1 MPYSCLYW
9 FVFVGRARDVS
20 LGMHFSYPSID
31 PCLYQQQMTL
41 ERCIPVS
48 ILWRRKAS
56 LCSFSRNICYTGWQ
70 VFHLSTL
77 VWISYEW
84 LFLLLTRKAV
94 IPMIFLSALL
104 RKTVSDIEGR
114 RLGLLRDVSVSLNET
129 FPAVTA
135 IIVRP
140 TASMHDLII
149 QWSQVHSLEEPHIYL
164 DVKQSQITSYVPG
177 PDEILLKRDILDK
190 QIVDTQGIRVVK
202 VNDLKLAQI
211 RNVVRL
217 VGVDISL
224 SGLLRRLGILGP
236 FESLSRVL
244 PVQLGEKTVTWNYVE
259 PIQMVRAGATST
271 GMTGQLALA
280 GAGAGVGAGVGA
292 SGVVPQVQ
300 LNVSYNKLADL
311 RPADIADI
319 LEQLGVEDAG
329 ILLEH
334 LDTETA
340 ADALNEVEA
349 PLQAELISGLNPE
362 RASDLLEVMPPD
374 DAADILADIPHYEA
388 EHLLSL
394 MPADESRPIRDLLRY
409 EPESAGGIMTPEVLS
424 LRENLTAQEAL
435 AYLRQQSEHMEMIYY
450 LYIVDEE
457 NHLVGVISLR
467 ELVVAPPD
475 TPLKD
480 LMDTSV
486 IKVTTITDQEEV
498 ARIIERYDLLGV
510 PVVDEENHLVGVVTV
525 DDVIDVI
532 REEQVEDLSEM
543 SGASVEEF
551 EEEERFSWRAAF
563 SRVTWLGV
571 NVVAGFLL
579 ALALDKLLVPALNTG
594 GAAVAATGFMR
605 GLRSPLALS
614 GIVCLLPMLLLT
626 SGNAG
631 SQALGVAGWQLRSAD
646 GSDFWRAIFREL
658 RLGTLGGVLATLLVG
673 LLTLLLFHSL
683 PLGIAI
689 GLGFGF
695 TLLVATI
702 CGLALPNL
710 FQRLRLRGSLIS
722 APLLDPVIAVISVS
736 IFLLLTLAL
745 LNQLHV

>member
-1 MPYSCLYW
+1 
-9 FVFVGRARDVS
+9 
-20 LGMHFSYPSID
+20 
-31 PCLYQQQMTL
+31 
-41 ERCIPVS
+41 
-48 ILWRRKAS
+48 
-56 LCSFSRNICYTGWQ
+56 
-70 VFHLSTL
+70 
-77 VWISYEW
+77 
-84 LFLLLTRKAV
+84 
-94 IPMIFLSALL
+94 MIFLSALL

-114 RLGLLRDVSVSLNET
+114 RIGLLRDVSVSLRDT

-140 TASMHDLII
+140 TTSMHDVII
-149 QWSQVHSLEEPHIYL
+149 PWTQVHSLEEPHIYL
-164 DVKQSQITSYVPG
+164 DVKQSQITPYVPG

-190 QIVDTQGIRVVK
+190 QIVDTQGVRVVK

-236 FESLSRVL
+236 FETLSRVL
-244 PVQLGEKTVTWNYVE
+244 PIQLGEKTVTWNYVE
-259 PIQMVRAGATST
+259 PIQMVGT
-271 GMTGQLALA
+271 GVTGQLALA
-280 GAGAGVGAGVGA
+280 GAGAAASVGA

-319 LEQLGVEDAG
+319 LEQLDVEDAG
-329 ILLEH
+329 VLLEH

-340 ADALNEVEA
+340 ADALNEVES
-349 PLQAELISGLNPE
+349 PLQAELISELNPE

-374 DAADILADIPHYEA
+374 DAADILADIPQYEA

-394 MPADESRPIRDLLRY
+394 MPADESQPIRDLLRY
-409 EPESAGGIMTPEVLS
+409 APESAGGIMSPEVLS

-457 NHLVGVISLR
+457 NHLVGVVSLR

-480 LMDTSV
+480 LMDTDV
-486 IKVTTITDQEEV
+486 IKVTTTTDQEEV

-510 PVVDEENHLVGVVTV
+510 PVVDEENHLVGIVTV

-551 EEEERFSWRAAF
+551 EEEEHFSWRAAF

-571 NVVAGFLL
+571 NVAVGFLL
-579 ALALDKLLVPALNTG
+579 ALVLDKLLVPALSTG

-626 SGNAG
+626 SGNAS
-631 SQALGVAGWQLRSAD
+631 SQALGVAGWQLRSAG
-646 GSDFWRAIFREL
+646 GSDFWRGIFREL
-658 RLGTLGGVLATLLVG
+658 RLGTLGGVLSTIVVG

-683 PLGIAI
+683 RLGIAI

-722 APLLDPVIAVISVS
+722 APLLDPVIAIISVS
-736 IFLLLTLAL
+736 IFLLLTIAL
-745 LNQLHV
+745 IDQMHP